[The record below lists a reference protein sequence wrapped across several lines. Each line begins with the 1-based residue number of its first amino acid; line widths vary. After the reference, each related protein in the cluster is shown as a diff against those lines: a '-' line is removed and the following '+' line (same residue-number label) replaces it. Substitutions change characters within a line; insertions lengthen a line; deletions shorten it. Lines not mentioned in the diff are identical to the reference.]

1 MDEPAPLRFM
11 PLAGQN
17 PKGRTKNL
25 DTSARKK
32 QEGYTKR
39 EKRGRGSR
47 FQPAIRNSRVGR
59 GGIKSDKRREQEG
72 KQNYSGAV
80 AFFAIRGKFRP
91 GERGPRI
98 STFGIP
104 LNPHSFPRYYGV
116 AELSFSLPLRPLRS
130 SFASPRCP
138 AALYREF
145 RRSNVSENS
154 APRPTS
160 LRAIALINLCTCNSF
175 IHARLYPPG
184 TFNVSKNAAFQKLD
198 TV

>member
-80 AFFAIRGKFRP
+80 AFLPFVGNFAPANAVLVYQLLEYRLTPIRFQDITASLNFLSLCRSAPSALHLPLHDAPPPCIANSAARTSPK
-91 GERGPRI
+91 
-98 STFGIP
+98 IP
-104 LNPHSFPRYYGV
+104 LLGR
-116 AELSFSLPLRPLRS
+116 L
-130 SFASPRCP
+130 
-138 AALYREF
+138 
-145 RRSNVSENS
+145 
-154 APRPTS
+154 
-160 LRAIALINLCTCNSF
+160 LCEQS
-175 IHARLYPPG
+175 RL
-184 TFNVSKNAAFQKLD
+184 
-198 TV
+198 